1 MATVEYKLIKNFFDE
16 KELDFLQRYAD
27 KKLDEFNCLYDDQQS
42 FSACWY
48 NDIVMSTIL
57 DLKLKRVEQE
67 SKLKLF
73 PSYAY
78 WRYYVFG
85 GTLKD
90 HTDRPACEVSVTAN
104 IKKHDDWPMN
114 VENSEFYL
122 SEGDAILYA
131 GGVHQHSRPGSYKG
145 DGMAQ
150 VFFHYVD
157 QNGPFAH
164 HAGDD
169 YKNKTGQKY
178 SESDNEIKI
187 KLREE
192 YVKSR

>member
-27 KKLDEFNCLYDDQQS
+27 KKLDEQS

-48 NDIVMSTIL
+48 NDIVMSTML

-104 IKKHDDWPMN
+104 IKKHDDWPMI

-122 SEGDAILYA
+122 S
-131 GGVHQHSRPGSYKG
+131 
-145 DGMAQ
+145 
-150 VFFHYVD
+150 
-157 QNGPFAH
+157 
-164 HAGDD
+164 
-169 YKNKTGQKY
+169 
-178 SESDNEIKI
+178 
-187 KLREE
+187 
-192 YVKSR
+192 